1 MISVHTTGVDKN
13 FDLKH
18 FNWPIYEDVHVL
30 RANIHENSMGMSII
44 LLTFS

>member
-1 MISVHTTGVDKN
+1 MISLHTTGVDKN

-18 FNWPIYEDVHVL
+18 FNWPIYEDAHVL
-30 RANIHENSMGMSII
+30 GANIHKNSMSMSII

>member
-1 MISVHTTGVDKN
+1 MISLHTTGVDKN
-13 FDLKH
+13 FHLKH

-30 RANIHENSMGMSII
+30 GANIHENSMSMSII